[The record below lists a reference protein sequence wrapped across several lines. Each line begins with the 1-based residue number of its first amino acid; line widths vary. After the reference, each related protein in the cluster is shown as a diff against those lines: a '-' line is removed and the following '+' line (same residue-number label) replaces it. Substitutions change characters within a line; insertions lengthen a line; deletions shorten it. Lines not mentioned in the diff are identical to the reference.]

1 MLSPLMRGAV
11 MQTERRLMRSD
22 QRLVPL
28 MRDAAAKAE
37 LRLSSVRAKLALL
50 DPENPLKRGY
60 SLTLDASG
68 RIVRRAQDVHSGDEL
83 ATRLGEGVVRSIVK

>member
-1 MLSPLMRGAV
+1 
-11 MQTERRLMRSD
+11 MQSD

-28 MRDAAAKAE
+28 MRDAVAKAE

-60 SLTLDASG
+60 SLTLDGNG
-68 RIVRRAQDVHSGDEL
+68 RIVRRAQELHSGDEL
-83 ATRLGEGVVRSIVK
+83 TTRLGEGVVTSVVK